1 MGIDSGLKND
11 GSLTIKGFKAR
22 IRLGRLDEEEKIT
35 DSIFLNRVSIMEED
49 VNEIAFAGEIELL
62 EGREISLE
70 FFPFYYDSTHE
81 KVFPLLRIS
90 ISVSGNDEVSDYEI
104 EIETSNF
111 EIEDRGV
118 LKTLVWIPDVVLEE
132 DIPLEVEIHF

>member
-11 GSLTIKGFKAR
+11 ESLTIKGFKAR

-35 DSIFLNRVSIMEED
+35 DSILLINRVSIMEEGLY
-49 VNEIAFAGEIELL
+49 EIAFAGEIELL

-70 FFPFYYDSTHE
+70 FFPFYYDKAHE
-81 KVFPLLRIS
+81 EVFPLLKIS

-104 EIETSNF
+104 KIETSDF
-111 EIEDRGV
+111 EIKNPGV
-118 LKTLVWIPDVVLEE
+118 LRTRVWIPGVVEE
-132 DIPLEVEIHF
+132 VPLEVEIRF